1 MAVVWVY
8 LFTILI
14 PVNFLITWRAI
25 QERKKNKKI
34 LLTLWRYAGK
44 R

>member
-1 MAVVWVY
+1 MAVAWIY
-8 LFTILI
+8 LFTILM
-14 PVNFLITWRAI
+14 PVNFLITYRAI

-34 LLTLWRYAGK
+34 LLALWRYTK